1 MLIASKCIVPRS
13 TRLPYSRNSFIRKA
27 LVDDVTCPLCG
38 SLSHIFSNPET
49 ATDRSPA
56 GAPATDKNSWGWNPL
71 HTRLLMGSWPGTLLR
86 WLLILFNWITNTQ
99 KADVLGRAF
108 WPWEREGGR
117 QGGRSYIMY
126 SMWGWFSALSW
137 TFHSQWTMS
146 QYVVPE
152 NIHTSTKEGVF
163 FSLHPSGCP
172 T

>member
-13 TRLPYSRNSFIRKA
+13 TPLLYSRNSFIRKA

-71 HTRLLMGSWPGTLLR
+71 HIRLLMGSWPGTLLR

-108 WPWEREGGR
+108 WLWEREGR
-117 QGGRSYIMY
+117 REGGRK
-126 SMWGWFSALSW
+126 GWMFLCVLGRAGERKGLFPAIFSDHPYRKYYTLSNVICVICVH
-137 TFHSQWTMS
+137 F
-146 QYVVPE
+146 
-152 NIHTSTKEGVF
+152 
-163 FSLHPSGCP
+163 
-172 T
+172 